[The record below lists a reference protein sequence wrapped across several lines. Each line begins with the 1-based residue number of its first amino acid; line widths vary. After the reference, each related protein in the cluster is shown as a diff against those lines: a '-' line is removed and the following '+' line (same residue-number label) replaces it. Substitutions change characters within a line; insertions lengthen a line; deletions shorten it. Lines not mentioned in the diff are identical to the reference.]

1 MPDIDMSIDGVREAV
16 RRVRADIATQAA
28 TTASEFRN
36 TKLPAGSL
44 GPRPAAEAFVEQ
56 HNAAHEVYVETIKKV
71 EAELER
77 IADALQASADSAQG
91 VDDRVAEMLIR
102 KAPEVQ
108 EKVVERAYLAAVKS
122 DEATLAPGT
131 AADGADGAHEANA
144 EVDREGENDAA
155 DDSVTWQ

>member
-1 MPDIDMSIDGVREAV
+1 MADIDMSIDGVREAV
-16 RRVRADIATQAA
+16 RRVRADLVTQAA

-44 GPRPAAEAFVEQ
+44 GPRPAAEAFVAQ

-102 KAPEVQ
+102 KAPDVQ
-108 EKVVERAYLAAVKS
+108 RKAVESAYLAAVSRDEETLDPGDTADNVQKS
-122 DEATLAPGT
+122 HVESQAGSDA
-131 AADGADGAHEANA
+131 GAS
-144 EVDREGENDAA
+144 